1 MFHIKCTSSQ
11 VHFLPSL
18 SLSQKRSILP
28 SNPKPL
34 VVHSR
39 AWTWRE
45 GCRGQAWVGELSTPG
60 LGCLADEVISS
71 PSHSPADERPGRLR
85 CLWSGKGLAGQGW
98 CYRCGVCACLGSP
111 LAPLGRRSRGWALGT
126 WMERQGWRQL
136 GRWKRGGRLGRVRR
150 AGGDL
155 GEVED
160 LGGEAGRLK
169 QRGGLPSASTLSAQ
183 PANSNCYQGT
193 GAREKDD
200 KRDARGGGKRSLGK
214 GVKARERARNSG
226 GEWTVLGI
234 RV

>member
-1 MFHIKCTSSQ
+1 MS
-11 VHFLPSL
+11 VEWEGPGWAGLVL
-18 SLSQKRSILP
+18 SMWGMCLF
-28 SNPKPL
+28 
-34 VVHSR
+34 
-39 AWTWRE
+39 
-45 GCRGQAWVGELSTPG
+45 G
-60 LGCLADEVISS
+60 LTFSS
-71 PSHSPADERPGRLR
+71 PGKEVQRLGPGHVD
-85 CLWSGKGLAGQGW
+85 GKAGLEA
-98 CYRCGVCACLGSP
+98 
-111 LAPLGRRSRGWALGT
+111 
-126 WMERQGWRQL
+126 E
-136 GRWKRGGRLGRVRR
+136 RGGRLGRVRR